1 MQRIRGGVRVSI
13 SGSPT
18 AVLARLG
25 TVPVL
30 DLRSRQPSLEEIFR
44 NCSVTPTARSLGGPF
59 AWRSTEGMLAAWLT
73 GILACAVTIGV
84 LLSTVTDFLAR
95 DPSHRQMLQT
105 LGMDVAET
113 TDGYLG
119 VMAVL
124 LGPVIALYAACR
136 IGAARGEEAAGRLE
150 QLLT

>member
-1 MQRIRGGVRVSI
+1 
-13 SGSPT
+13 
-18 AVLARLG
+18 
-25 TVPVL
+25 
-30 DLRSRQPSLEEIFR
+30 
-44 NCSVTPTARSLGGPF
+44 
-59 AWRSTEGMLAAWLT
+59 MLAAWLT
-73 GILACAVTIGV
+73 GILAYAVTIGV

-119 VMAVL
+119 VIAVL

>member
-1 MQRIRGGVRVSI
+1 M
-13 SGSPT
+13 
-18 AVLARLG
+18 LARLG
-25 TVPVL
+25 AVPVL

-59 AWRSTEGMLAAWLT
+59 AWRSTEGTLAAWLT
-73 GILACAVTIGV
+73 GILAYAVTIGV

-119 VMAVL
+119 VIAVL
-124 LGPVIALYAACR
+124 LRLVIAPTRPAGSAR
-136 IGAARGEEAAGRLE
+136 PAARRRPGGWSGCVPDHFPVGFGSPATSCSRR
-150 QLLT
+150 